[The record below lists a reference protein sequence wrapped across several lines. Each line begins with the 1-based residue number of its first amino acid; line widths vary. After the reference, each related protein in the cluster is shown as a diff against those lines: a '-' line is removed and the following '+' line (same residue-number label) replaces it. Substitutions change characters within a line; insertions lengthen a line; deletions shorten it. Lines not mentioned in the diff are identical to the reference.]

1 MEEKIDLEASIEMED
16 EEGTWFRFSEELEF
30 KGFELK
36 LRYLDPRTID
46 RLRRRCITVRRGR
59 EELDEDKLFRL
70 ATEYTFVG
78 FRGLTVA
85 ILKRLMPVKQC
96 KTPEGRVL
104 KDDEEVPFTPQ
115 NALFLREN
123 SYAIRQFINEKQLEW
138 KEFYEAKQEAER
150 KNSSSSAGG
159 KRKAT

>member
-1 MEEKIDLEASIEMED
+1 M
-16 EEGTWFRFSEELEF
+16 
-30 KGFELK
+30 
-36 LRYLDPRTID
+36 
-46 RLRRRCITVRRGR
+46 
-59 EELDEDKLFRL
+59 
-70 ATEYTFVG
+70 
-78 FRGLTVA
+78 
-85 ILKRLMPVKQC
+85 
-96 KTPEGRVL
+96 L

>member
-1 MEEKIDLEASIEMED
+1 MEDKIDLEAYVEMED
-16 EEGTWFRFSEELEF
+16 EEGTWFKFSEEPEY

-46 RLRRRCITVRRGR
+46 RLRRRCTTIRRGR

-85 ILKRLMPVKQC
+85 ILKRLMPVKKC

-104 KDDEEVPFTPQ
+104 KDDEEVPFSSQ

-138 KEFYEAKQEAER
+138 KEFYEAKKEAER
-150 KNSSSSAGG
+150 KNSLSSAGG
-159 KRKAT
+159 RKVAT